1 MRIVLYPYK
10 MGSESCKEIANALRD
25 NAEGNILRVYP
36 DRAYRSRRD
45 DVIVNW
51 GNTNEPNWDY
61 HEMLNKPE
69 AVALAVNKLDT
80 LRILTEAG
88 VRTVDW
94 TIDRHTAEGWGLVC
108 ERHALRGHSGAGIR
122 VATGDQ
128 LQNAPLYTKMLVP
141 CEEYRVHV
149 FRGEIIDYS
158 KKVKRVN
165 GELIASNDEMIK
177 NKGAGWEYL
186 RDVAPREGV
195 SMRAIAAVEA
205 LGLDFGA
212 VDVIRHKDRSYVL
225 EVGTAAGLS
234 PRGVENYV
242 AKIMEYAEQR

>member
-1 MRIVLYPYK
+1 MRFIIYPYK
-10 MGSESCKEIANALRD
+10 MGSASARALSRTLTE

-36 DRAYRSRRD
+36 DRTFRSRPD
-45 DVIVNW
+45 DCIINW

-69 AVALAVNKLDT
+69 AVALAVNKLAT
-80 LRILTEAG
+80 FEKLKEAD
-88 VRTVDW
+88 VRTVPW
-94 TIDRHTAEGWGLVC
+94 TTDINVARDWGLVC
-108 ERHALRGHSGAGIR
+108 ERHALRGHSGMGIR

-128 LQNAPLYTKMLVP
+128 LQPAPLYTKMLVP
-141 CEEYRVHV
+141 CEEYSVHV

-165 GELIASNDEMIK
+165 DEIITSNDEMIK

-195 SMRAIAAVEA
+195 SIRAIAAVEA

-212 VDVIRHKDRSYVL
+212 VDVIRYKDKSYVL

-234 PRGVENYV
+234 PRGVESYV
-242 AKIMEYAEQR
+242 AKIIEYARQ